1 MKTLLITNQKGG
13 VGKTTISIHLALQAV
28 SMGLKTLY
36 IDFDGQCNSSDFF
49 RTYLANHPQKFK
61 NVKALSIVDLFS
73 SDEFNHDLTD
83 SDFTIVYSVK
93 YLGDIELNLDSW
105 VKNFNHVKQFFYIC
119 IIDTPPSVGIP
130 QIAPMIT
137 TDYVLSPIELNAYS
151 INGSADLITT
161 IANVRDNYNQ
171 NLKFLGLLPNRVN
184 KNNNHQ
190 LALLNQLAQNY
201 GDFLYRDNL
210 MIPER
215 QALSETAYVNLPVWE
230 IKEHSA
236 RKVASKVR
244 PIFANII
251 QQTMEI

>member
-36 IDFDGQCNSSDFF
+36 IDFDSQCNSSDFF
-49 RTYLANHPQKFK
+49 KNYLGKHSDKIK
-61 NVKALSIVDLFS
+61 NVKTLSLVDLFS
-73 SDEFNHDLTD
+73 EDAFNHDLTD
-83 SDFTIVYSVK
+83 SALTVVYSVK
-93 YLGDIELNLDSW
+93 YLGDIKINLENW
-105 VKNFNHVKQFFYIC
+105 VKNFNLIKKSFDIC
-119 IIDTPPSVGIP
+119 IIDTPPSIGIP
-130 QIAPMIT
+130 QVAPMIV

-151 INGSADLITT
+151 INGSYDLITT
-161 IANVRDNYNQ
+161 ISNVRDNYNQ

-190 LALLNQLAQNY
+190 LALLERLANEY
-201 GDFLYRDNL
+201 GDFLYKDNL

-215 QALSETAYVNLPVWE
+215 QALSETAYLSLPVWE

-236 RKVASKVR
+236 RKVSTKLR
-244 PIFANII
+244 PIFTNII
-251 QQTMEI
+251 NQVMEQ